1 MATWA
6 GLADAMDSA
15 RGEST
20 ETMDASDCWG
30 VVVSSMRFF
39 RIDFAGFEEEA
50 IADDQTNAYVDGDQ
64 ICLEASFR

>member
-1 MATWA
+1 
-6 GLADAMDSA
+6 MDSA

-20 ETMDASDCWG
+20 ETMDALNCWG

-50 IADDQTNAYVDGDQ
+50 MADDQTNAYVGFEDWSR
-64 ICLEASFR
+64 IYVEASFR